1 MTKIMIV
8 SNFWTTVTQNKQK
21 KIVKR
26 KRSAT
31 VGSIKIMS
39 SPFGRSFESGS
50 DHDSAYDDIDQ
61 SFDQSTYDQH
71 MSTTKNQN
79 NQSIR
84 LFDALL
90 LSDTNK
96 EETTMTKRTMRRAIM
111 LPSSSL
117 SLDNL
122 LLPFPNVAHGFLPKY
137 LSQTISSMRLKR
149 DETIDANRFEEI
161 LSNLELGNEDDLFG
175 AIHPEDLTSPSPQRE
190 RRERTGGTET
200 ALSWVT
206 DEEEELLYDAAE
218 EDEKEEE
225 AKEEKKEK
233 EKKEKEKK
241 EKMNIYSPSMT
252 NDEESLARQV
262 VDIVDARLRSGFE
275 ERDRAIIAVQS
286 TLTSFVEILKN
297 QEETYDFEKN
307 FFFSSFFFFF
317 FLFLTHT
324 FFLSHCVTHCVT
336 HCITQPFFFSGV

>member
-1 MTKIMIV
+1 
-8 SNFWTTVTQNKQK
+8 
-21 KIVKR
+21 
-26 KRSAT
+26 
-31 VGSIKIMS
+31 MS

-96 EETTMTKRTMRRAIM
+96 EETTMTKSTMRRAIM

-149 DETIDANRFEEI
+149 NETIAANRFEEI

-206 DEEEELLYDAAE
+206 DDEEELLYDAAE

-225 AKEEKKEK
+225 AKDEKEKDEK
-233 EKKEKEKK
+233 EKKEK

-275 ERDRAIIAVQS
+275 ERDRAIVAVQS

-297 QEETYDFEKN
+297 QEETYDFGK
-307 FFFSSFFFFF
+307 FFLFFLPFFFFF
-317 FLFLTHT
+317 FLLFPCLFSHTHSQ
-324 FFLSHCVTHCVT
+324 LSHCVTQYVTHCIT
-336 HCITQPFFFSGV
+336 HCITQPLFLSFFFSLSLSFLLLIQI